1 MTTSLVR
8 TAGVRVVR
16 SGRRLSTRALGTLGL
31 AWALGYIPIHVYWA
45 LGGLSTPIGVT
56 GRQSGFRMANWGAC
70 VLIAGAGLT
79 CLALTRRRGAVLP
92 AALRRGVAW
101 TGGVFALAHWALYS
115 TFCGLRV
122 AGVIGY
128 PDDAGLTVR
137 QMHNFDW
144 ANLGYFELWFAVMGV
159 LLIACARRN
168 KALQVLRGTT
178 GRGRPSVAARVGTAL
193 SLAGIATVIWGVF
206 TFAPWIFAV
215 CGPAVLATGLALL
228 TITNS
233 QRRSR

>member
-8 TAGVRVVR
+8 TPAVRVVR
-16 SGRRLSTRALGTLGL
+16 SGRRLSTHTLGTLGL
-31 AWALGYIPIHVYWA
+31 AWALGYVPIHLYWA

-56 GRQSGFRMANWGAC
+56 GHQSGFRMANWGAC
-70 VLIAGAGLT
+70 LLIAGAGLT
-79 CLALTRRRGAVLP
+79 CLALTRRWGAVLP

-128 PDDAGLTVR
+128 PTDASLTER
-137 QMHNFDW
+137 QMRHFDW

-159 LLIACARRN
+159 LLIACARRD
-168 KALQVLRGTT
+168 KALQLLRGPT
-178 GRGRPSVAARVGTAL
+178 GRARTSVAVRVGTAL
-193 SLAGIATVIWGVF
+193 SLAGIATLIWGVF

-215 CGPAVLATGLALL
+215 SGPAVLATGLAIL
-228 TITNS
+228 TVTNP